1 MNSHIGYTVRC
12 CGFIHGSI
20 TLDGTRLVGLLVL
33 RAEQGG
39 NLSNGFIR
47 FLLWNCLFNDV
58 LVFRLLNHEL
68 AEVDST
74 ASTEFFLTEDIVF
87 HLVVVLTV
95 LLHANV
101 LAKSRLKPSPFPF
114 ILHGIYDG

>member
-1 MNSHIGYTVRC
+1 MNSHIGYTIRI
-12 CGFIHGSI
+12 CGFINGSI
-20 TLDGTRLVGLLVL
+20 ALDGARLVGLLVF

-47 FLLWNCLFNDV
+47 FLLWNCLFNDI

-68 AEVDST
+68 AEVDS
-74 ASTEFFLTEDIVF
+74 STSAEFFLTEDIVF

-114 ILHGIYDG
+114 VLHGIYDG